1 MLEKIGKDV
10 FSKIKNQLKES
21 QKDEIEF
28 LSKHFQDGE
37 IVSNPTKTNAMK
49 VFQLCLFKDV
59 GRKDLQQNVKH

>member
-28 LSKHFQDGE
+28 LSKHFSRRRDSEQSYE
-37 IVSNPTKTNAMK
+37 NQCNESFLAMS
-49 VFQLCLFKDV
+49 V
-59 GRKDLQQNVKH
+59 

>member
-28 LSKHFQDGE
+28 LSKHFQDRE
-37 IVSNPTKTNAMK
+37 IVSNPTKTNVMK
-49 VFQLCLFKDV
+49 VF
-59 GRKDLQQNVKH
+59 